1 MRRQRLLALA
11 FAVAGLLSYNSS
23 ALAQDGDQAPAR
35 AGADSGRRM
44 FDPVGRLL
52 AERSELKL
60 TDQQAAQLEAI
71 RTRYLEHDRG
81 RMEQLRHDRQA
92 RSAFRAR
99 MDSTRAEVMAV
110 LTPEQEKQVDEMR
123 KGWRHDRRGGH
134 CGGRSGEHH
143 RHGVVKPD
151 SSSGT

>member
-11 FAVAGLLSYNSS
+11 LVVTGLLSYNSS
-23 ALAQDGDQAPAR
+23 AMAQGGDQAPAR
-35 AGADSGRRM
+35 AGADSGRRT

-60 TDQQAAQLEAI
+60 TDEQAAQLEAI
-71 RTRYLEHDRG
+71 RIKYLEENRGQMERLRRDR
-81 RMEQLRHDRQA
+81 EA

-123 KGWRHDRRGGH
+123 KGWRHDWRGGH
-134 CGGRSGEHH
+134 HGGRSGEHH
-143 RHGVVKPD
+143 RHGDVKPD
-151 SSSGT
+151 STFK